1 MKSMVDEIQLK
12 LSNFVKRSGADAIAF
27 VSSTCRRE
35 VQNNEIYGNTV
46 KNSIANC

>member
-1 MKSMVDEIQLK
+1 MKIMVDEIQLK

-27 VSSTCRRE
+27 VSPRCRRDF
-35 VQNNEIYGNTV
+35 QNNEIYGNTV

>member
-1 MKSMVDEIQLK
+1 MKIMVDEIQLK

-27 VSSTCRRE
+27 VSPTFRRE
-35 VQNNEIYGNTV
+35 VENNEIYGNKV